1 MGQLKLSHRFFYGLF
16 QILDKVVGRKM
27 GKKLTPISRKM
38 LYDRIENHLKKN
50 GLGVE
55 REVQRVSSISMS
67 ELKARFIDKN
77 LPVVIE
83 GGALEWDC
91 CKKWS
96 LDYFS
101 ELHGEDKVT
110 LVGNDSRETPFE
122 ILKLK
127 DVIDNI
133 HTDNNK
139 YLRFY
144 PLLTEHPEHLVD
156 FDYKYLRSALGRFSG
171 WERFQVFIG
180 GRNSKTPVHNAMA
193 CNLFI
198 QAYGEKK
205 WLLYPPDITAI
216 VDPNPG
222 INFHRGAPFKSID
235 GPFDPFDPNYNN
247 PYHLYQYVD
256 TLSVH
261 LRPGDI
267 FYNPPHYWHSVQ
279 NTTDSIGIGYRWL
292 SASQSLK
299 AAPLY
304 TFLDLI
310 SAPFNKHIYQD
321 RKKDYYLIHLM
332 EQGLYSKYL
341 NDKEESKR

>member
-1 MGQLKLSHRFFYGLF
+1 MGQLKFKHRFFYGLF
-16 QILDKVVGRKM
+16 QVLDKFVGRGI
-27 GKKLTPISRKM
+27 GKKLTPNTRKL
-38 LYDRIENHLKKN
+38 LYNSIESHLKQN
-50 GLGVE
+50 GVGKITEVE
-55 REVQRVSSISMS
+55 RVTSISMQQ
-67 ELKARFIDKN
+67 LKTKYIDKN
-77 LPVVIE
+77 IPVVVE
-83 GGALEWDC
+83 GGAKNWDC

-101 ELHGEDKVT
+101 ELHGEDNVT
-110 LVGNDSRETPFE
+110 LVGNDSREAPYE

-127 DVIDNI
+127 DVIQNI
-133 HTDNNK
+133 HSENSK

-144 PLLTEHPEHLVD
+144 PLLTEHPEHLAD
-156 FDYKYLRSALGRFSG
+156 FDYSYLRGAMGKMSG
-171 WERFQVFIG
+171 WEQFQVFIG
-180 GRNSKTPVHNAMA
+180 GKSSKTPVHNAMA

-205 WLLYPPDITAI
+205 WILYPPELTAI
-216 VDPNPG
+216 IDPSPG
-222 INFHRGAPFKSID
+222 VNFHRGAPFKSKE
-235 GPFDPFDPNYNN
+235 GPFDPFDANFDA
-247 PYHLYQYVD
+247 PYHLYRYID
-256 TLSVH
+256 GICVH

-267 FYNPPHYWHSVQ
+267 FYNPPHYWHTVQ
-279 NTTDSIGIGYRWL
+279 NPTDSIGIGYRWL
-292 SASQSLK
+292 SPSLSFK

-341 NDKEESKR
+341 NEKNEVT